1 MEVTKDEVEKLARYM
16 TEVQVNADKFSNY
29 MQATAA
35 MFDMNLDEVG
45 MTVSN
50 LLHAA
55 ILNMLGDESDESI
68 ARSLAYI
75 DAVSDGLAKT
85 KDMIIEGHIKGRNE

>member
-55 ILNMLGDESDESI
+55 ILNMLGDESDESV
-68 ARSLAYI
+68 ANTLRYI
-75 DAVSDGLAKT
+75 DAVSSGLAST
-85 KDMIIEGHIKGRNE
+85 KDMIISEHMENRKG